1 MLCYN
6 KNMENKIN
14 YNNKHNNNQKQ
25 NNLIITTFILVVI
38 IMIILILLYKYIS
51 NTNKIKE
58 LNSSKK
64 YEKLSSN
71 INNNKTDKEK
81 SKELVKINIISEEFI
96 KINTEEYEIDK
107 DFIKTLAIL
116 KEYNDKRDFTT
127 QMQTNIKLYTGGR
140 NFETESIDDFYL
152 MNMVCISL
160 GISSMHIK
168 DNNQKQNLSELREYV
183 KELQEIINKSNE
195 DYLYVYIKD
204 NEEDK
209 KKFKSILKEIENI
222 IRTIVN
228 KEILEEIIMKY
239 FNKPLEDNF
248 WEKLI
253 KIDICQQSDKY
264 NYELIGYQDNYKKD
278 CYGKNGI
285 LGKCNLI
292 NIITLYKYM
301 YGTDL
306 IKK

>member
-1 MLCYN
+1 
-6 KNMENKIN
+6 MENKIN

-127 QMQTNIKLYTGGR
+127 QLQTNIKLYTGGR

-160 GISSMHIK
+160 GISSMKIK
-168 DNNQKQNLSELREYV
+168 NNNQNQNLWKLRKYV
-183 KELQEIINKSNE
+183 KELQKIINKSNE

-292 NIITLYKYM
+292 NIIALYKYM